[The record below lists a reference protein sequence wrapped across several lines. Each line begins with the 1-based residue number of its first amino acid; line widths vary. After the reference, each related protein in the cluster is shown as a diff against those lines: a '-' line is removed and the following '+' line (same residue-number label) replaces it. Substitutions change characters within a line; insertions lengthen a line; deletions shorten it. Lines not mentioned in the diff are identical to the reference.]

1 MKIKDILG
9 GKKTRTSRDNRKHR
23 KVQRDSLY
31 TVDAGDLGEAF
42 GRAAFTQQ
50 LKKHGIDADKMHS
63 DNVKDAKAA
72 KKRSK
77 DADKDLADYRKKT
90 GVNSDLKE
98 SKGRD
103 INHVEDLVIFYGKQ
117 GGQRAVNA
125 LRSLETSPQD
135 TTIKWDGSPAVVFG
149 RDDAGEFIL
158 TDKSGFGAKGYDG
171 KVKSPSDLQKMFL
184 NRKLKDP
191 SKKEERKAFA
201 KKMAGIWPAFES
213 ATPADFRGFIA
224 GDLMYTST
232 PGLKDGR
239 LAFQPNTTMYSVDP
253 DSDIGGKISQSKV
266 GVVVHVQMDSDGNKS
281 KPDTTN
287 FQAGDLLI
295 LPPVTI
301 SSNQDTKDFAGPLQ
315 KLEQMVGSA
324 GSSIDSLI
332 NPPDE
337 LKMKDFQNLL
347 YAYINSTVKS
357 GETPGAG
364 FVEWLKNAKVSDI
377 KKQRVAQW
385 VSDNK
390 DGFNSLW
397 QLVNGISTVKDKMI
411 AMLDSQ
417 PAEIEAYTD
426 GQRGGE
432 GYVVGKD
439 VKLVNRAGF
448 TKANATRE
456 R

>member
-23 KVQRDSLY
+23 KVQSDSLF
-31 TVDAGDLGEAF
+31 TVTADDLGEAF

-50 LKKHGIDADKMHS
+50 LKKHGIDVDKMHA
-63 DNVKDAKAA
+63 DNVKDAKDA
-72 KKRSK
+72 KQRSK
-77 DADKDLADYRKKT
+77 DAQKDLDDYRKKH
-90 GVNSDLKE
+90 NLKE

-103 INHVEDLVIFYGKQ
+103 INHVEDLVIFYGKE
-117 GGQRAVNA
+117 GSQRAVNA
-125 LRSLETSPQD
+125 LRSLETSPQE
-135 TTIKWDGSPAVVFG
+135 TTIKWDGSPAVIFG
-149 RDDAGEFIL
+149 RDDAGDFIL

-171 KVKSPSDLQKMFL
+171 KVKSPADLQKMFL

-201 KKMAGIWPAFES
+201 KKMAGIWPAFEA
-213 ATPADFRGFIA
+213 ATPEDFRGFIA
-224 GDLMYTST
+224 GDLMYTNT
-232 PGLKDGR
+232 PAIKDGK
-239 LAFQPNTTMYSVDP
+239 LTFQPNTTLYAVDP
-253 DSDIGGKISQSKV
+253 NSDIGGKISQSKV
-266 GVVVHVQMDSDGNKS
+266 GVVVHVQIDNDGNKS

-287 FQAGDLLI
+287 FQAGELLI
-295 LPPVTI
+295 LPPVSPNVT
-301 SSNQDTKDFAGPLQ
+301 SDAKSFAKPLQ
-315 KLEQMVGSA
+315 KLEQMANSA
-324 GSSIDSLI
+324 GNSIDTLI
-332 NPPDE
+332 NPPAE
-337 LKMKDFQNLL
+337 LKMADFQNLL
-347 YAYINSTVKS
+347 YAYINSTVKT
-357 GETPGAG
+357 GETPGNG
-364 FVEWLKNAKVSDI
+364 FVKWLENAKISDV

-385 VSDNK
+385 VSDNAN
-390 DGFNSLW
+390 GFESLW
-397 QLVNGISTVKDKMI
+397 KVVNAIATIKNKMV

-417 PAEIEAYTD
+417 PAEIEAYTG